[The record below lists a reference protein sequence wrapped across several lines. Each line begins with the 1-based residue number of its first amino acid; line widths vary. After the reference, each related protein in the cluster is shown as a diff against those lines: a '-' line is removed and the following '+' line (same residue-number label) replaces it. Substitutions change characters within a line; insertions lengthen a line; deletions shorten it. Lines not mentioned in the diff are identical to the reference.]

1 MGSHGNYN
9 VCCPLVDQ
17 IATCLQ
23 GEGEVELFTTNA
35 DLTLE
40 SLFLKVMCVKDPRT
54 LGNGKTHHFMTHL
67 YDVYAL
73 RLAPMSIL

>member
-9 VCCPLVDQ
+9 VCCPLGGQ
-17 IATCLQ
+17 ISTCLQ

-73 RLAPMSIL
+73 IK